1 VSAGA
6 YPQPWGL
13 ELVRNGAG
21 RAFWYV
27 SRFIAR
33 TQVEYVTNIA
43 GEPICYRSERE
54 ALAALAQANDEAAE
68 RPPQQENVARWGCD
82 ELVTIRPASVLW
94 RD

>member
-1 VSAGA
+1 MSASA
-6 YPQPWGL
+6 YPQAWGL

-33 TQVEYVTNIA
+33 TRVEYITNVA

-54 ALAALAQANDEAAE
+54 AMAALAQANDEAAK
-68 RPPQQENVARWGCD
+68 PLQENVARWGSD

>member
-1 VSAGA
+1 MSSGA
-6 YPQPWGL
+6 YPQAWGL

-33 TQVEYVTNIA
+33 TEVEYVTNIA
-43 GEPICYRSERE
+43 GGPICYRNERE
-54 ALAALAQANDEAAE
+54 ALAALAQANDDAAK
-68 RPPQQENVARWGCD
+68 PLQETVARWGSD

>member
-1 VSAGA
+1 MSAGA
-6 YPQPWGL
+6 YPQAWGL

-27 SRFIAR
+27 SRFVSRTTVEYLENIAR
-33 TQVEYVTNIA
+33 
-43 GEPICYRSERE
+43 EPICYRSERE
-54 ALAALAQANDEAAE
+54 ALAALAVANDEAAK
-68 RPPQQENVARWGCD
+68 PLQETVARWGSD